1 MCERERLIYVPL
13 KLVASWNVLDIDT
26 SRLVCHVSK
35 PIPSNKVLYSSVGSE
50 IEFDLHNIKER
61 EKELFSNFHTR
72 TLRTHTQ
79 MLDSDSPDFES
90 AN

>member
-61 EKELFSNFHTR
+61 ERERNYILELPHSNT
-72 TLRTHTQ
+72 TYAP
-79 MLDSDSPDFES
+79 SN
-90 AN
+90 A